1 MFTEVSHRN
10 GNAEPGYLKDLM
22 RIAGSGAVQLNVA
35 MKAFTSMRV
44 GGMAAVMVEIRSTA
58 VLSELLSF
66 LNRNGVARA
75 VFGNGSNL
83 IVADEG
89 YDGVLLHIAAGMSDV
104 KALEDGIEAE
114 AGALLASVA
123 RVAQG
128 NGFAGLEF
136 ASGIPGSLGGAVTMN
151 AGAYGKEMK
160 DVVRTTSCLD
170 QNGESLILHGADHH
184 FSYRNSRMQ
193 EQNLI
198 VVSSRLH
205 LERGVPELILEHSMD
220 LARRR
225 AEKQPLDYPSAGSTF
240 KRPEGY
246 FTGKLIEDCGLRGMC
261 VGGAQ
266 VSEKHC
272 GFIVNTGG
280 ATADDVVCLVQLIRE
295 KVRLET
301 GVVLEPEIKLLKGD
315 SQCSF

>member
-1 MFTEVSHRN
+1 MFTEASHAH
-10 GNAEPGYLKDLM
+10 GISEPGYLEDLS

-44 GGMAAVMVEIRSTA
+44 GGQAAVMVEVRSAA
-58 VLSELLSF
+58 VLSELLHV
-66 LNRNGVARA
+66 LNQYGIPRA

-89 YDGVLLHIAAGMSDV
+89 YRGVLLHIGAGLSDV
-104 KALEDGIEAE
+104 KPLEDGMEAE

-123 RVAQG
+123 RVAQR

-136 ASGIPGSLGGAVTMN
+136 ASGIPGSLGGAVAMN
-151 AGAYGKEMK
+151 AGAYGREMK

-170 QNGESLILHGADHH
+170 QNGEFLILHGADHH
-184 FSYRNSRMQ
+184 FSYRHSRMQ
-193 EQNLI
+193 EQDLI
-198 VVSSRLH
+198 VVSTRLQ
-205 LERGVPELILEHSMD
+205 LERDSPELILERSMD

-225 AEKQPLDYPSAGSTF
+225 AEKQPLEYPSAGSTF

-246 FTGKLIEDCGLRGMC
+246 FTGKLIEDCGLRGLR

-266 VSEKHC
+266 VSEKHA

-280 ATADDVVCLVQLIRE
+280 ATADDVVCLVALIRD

-315 SQCSF
+315 GQCSF